1 MTMMKPLTQAIAT
14 FGLIGTAISPAYAGE
29 PERMTVKIE
38 VADINLNTPEGQRAL
53 DRRIEAAARTV
64 CQANSPATGT
74 RIMTNDA
81 RACIAKARAEV
92 RQHAAKLARDQQRGG

>member
-1 MTMMKPLTQAIAT
+1 MMKPLTQTIAA
-14 FGLIGTAISPAYAGE
+14 FGLIGTALSPAYAVE

-53 DRRIEAAARTV
+53 DRRIEAAARMV

-74 RIMTNDA
+74 RIMNNDA
-81 RACIAKARAEV
+81 RACITKARSEV